1 MKYEYKR
8 CNGAFRFSAVAAG
21 GILTLALAACGGG
34 SDTVTHEPTIGAL
47 TVAEAVGKYS
57 TGCVM
62 RAGPGSEYKE
72 IIGTL
77 TDSGGGVGKGVIQYK
92 AYGQDASCSPASLNY
107 DVTATVE
114 VRPTAE
120 TKRFAAATVEHPYVG
135 TANVAEVILSGL
147 TLSRGSFSGKLPT
160 FGASTKVGYL
170 RDKTDLRFVAGSRQ
184 ADGLG
189 AYISNVVLK
198 KLP

>member
-114 VRPTAE
+114 VADSPPS
-120 TKRFAAATVEHPYVG
+120 KRRSMPVNWWPVEVVVTGPKALYQAG
-135 TANVAEVILSGL
+135 LPLS
-147 TLSRGSFSGKLPT
+147 SK
-160 FGASTKVGYL
+160 A
-170 RDKTDLRFVAGSRQ
+170 
-184 ADGLG
+184 
-189 AYISNVVLK
+189 
-198 KLP
+198 